1 MGADTVELENK
12 ITNILCGLCG
22 GEPEEMEP
30 DLDLFGEGLL
40 DSFGA
45 IQLVMELEKA
55 FSVSL
60 PIEDIPRERIATP
73 RAIAA
78 LVRERSQ

>member
-1 MGADTVELENK
+1 MELENK
-12 ITNILCGLCG
+12 IAAILCGLCG
-22 GEPEEMEP
+22 GELAEMEP

-55 FSVSL
+55 FSVPL

-73 RAIAA
+73 EAIAA
-78 LVRERSQ
+78 LVREKIR

>member
-1 MGADTVELENK
+1 MELENK
-12 ITNILCGLCG
+12 ITNILCDLCG
-22 GEPEEMEP
+22 GEPGEIGP

-45 IQLVMELEKA
+45 IQLVMELEKTFA
-55 FSVSL
+55 VSL

-78 LVRERSQ
+78 LIRERSQ

>member
-1 MGADTVELENK
+1 MELETK
-12 ITNILCGLCG
+12 IADILCDLCG

-30 DLDLFGEGLL
+30 ELDLFGEGLL

-45 IQLVMELEKA
+45 IQLVMELEKEFGIA
-55 FSVSL
+55 L

-73 RAIAA
+73 GAIAA
-78 LVRERSQ
+78 LVRERCQ

>member
-55 FSVSL
+55 FAVSL

-73 RAIAA
+73 EAIAA
-78 LVRERSQ
+78 LVREKVK

>member
-1 MGADTVELENK
+1 MELENK
-12 ITNILCGLCG
+12 ITNILCDLCG
-22 GEPEEMEP
+22 GEPDEMEP

-60 PIEDIPRERIATP
+60 SIEDIPRERIATP
-73 RAIAA
+73 GAIAA
-78 LVRERSQ
+78 LVRERSR

>member
-12 ITNILCGLCG
+12 ITNILCDLCG
-22 GEPEEMEP
+22 GEPDEMEP

-45 IQLVMELEKA
+45 IQLVMELEKT

-73 RAIAA
+73 KAIAA
-78 LVRERSQ
+78 LVREKIQ